1 MVEEFLAGEE
11 AIVTVVSPTQGGDA
25 KCWALPVVT
34 RINHQDRVAPY
45 NGVVAVTTNSRA
57 EYGRIW
63 QTWLRRSGQ
72 PDSYRCPGSRLDY
85 SGLLVRILETALPL
99 SALRAEQPSKRLVQD

>member
-1 MVEEFLAGEE
+1 MQRTERSRLSLESTARTALRP
-11 AIVTVVSPTQGGDA
+11 IV
-25 KCWALPVVT
+25 
-34 RINHQDRVAPY
+34 

-63 QTWLRRSGQ
+63 QTWLRGLGQ

-85 SGLLVRILETALPL
+85 SGLLVRIL
-99 SALRAEQPSKRLVQD
+99 